1 MAGVLFVVARGLVN
15 IPEIRHIAKGHD
27 REEAAVLIVT
37 FFATLLIALE
47 FAVFVGIALS
57 LILRALRHPPPQ

>member
-1 MAGVLFVVARGLVN
+1 VLFVVARGLIDV
-15 IPEIRHIAKGHD
+15 PEIRRILKKEKGD
-27 REEAAVLIVT
+27 RDESAVLLVT

-57 LILRALRHPPPQ
+57 LILRALRTSNP